1 MRIVRALEGS
11 PGSKNDSISAT
22 VCQALLTDPAMQSLL
37 PHLSLFIYSKV
48 RDSSRT
54 LPMMH
59 RLMRYCFH
67 ICIYVCL
74 NYFFLI
80 FIFIFIYFHR
90 ALWCLVLNSSVCLDF
105 HLQQLLP
112 AIFTCIVANSLC
124 PTAGSNRDSQFTLA
138 EDSDPWSLR
147 SLAAEVIGCCCLKYS
162 TTFPDLQ
169 VIDMKYI
176 LVSWSILIYIF
187 SIYFYRLGL

>member
-1 MRIVRALEGS
+1 M
-11 PGSKNDSISAT
+11 
-22 VCQALLTDPAMQSLL
+22 
-37 PHLSLFIYSKV
+37 
-48 RDSSRT
+48 
-54 LPMMH
+54 
-59 RLMRYCFH
+59 
-67 ICIYVCL
+67 
-74 NYFFLI
+74 
-80 FIFIFIYFHR
+80 YFHR

-112 AIFTCIVANSLC
+112 AVFTCIVANNLC
-124 PTAGSNRDSQFTLA
+124 PTTGSNRDSQLILA

-169 VIDMKYI
+169 VIDIKYTCL
-176 LVSWSILIYIF
+176 LVYTIIDIYFF